1 MFGLADNLNKLTKN
15 LIHYCNELLVCAM
28 RVLSFIAIQQGHLR
42 CRHDLT
48 TSWLQ
53 IRHTHF
59 SSLGGNLYLFWFF
72 DLASKYNH
80 NAINDKPII
89 IKIRNTLM
97 PDPITS
103 KNIPNAIMPNP

>member
-1 MFGLADNLNKLTKN
+1 ML
-15 LIHYCNELLVCAM
+15 
-28 RVLSFIAIQQGHLR
+28 VLSFIAIQQGHLR